1 MDRPLYR
8 EDPVETH
15 IYRLG
20 RRVRRDQDVMTGA
33 DAGDMRIPVLRGLA
47 AAAVV
52 AGLASGCTG
61 APSSQPTSPAQTA
74 RSAQRTRWAEG
85 RTAVPG
91 NRGVPLR
98 VAERAAGSVR
108 LGAGA
113 AVAAG
118 RRVRCR
124 LGPARRTPLP
134 DRRSR
139 RAGSAVRP
147 AARRPSWN
155 SAARLPAGDVGPA
168 RHRGGGTGLPGAA
181 AADGR
186 IGLDGAR
193 TRRGPLVRGGH
204 RAGPAVLRHRG
215 YGRRHRGAAGGARR
229 RPAHRGRGLRTAPT
243 SRSGSRWP
251 IRAR

>member
-1 MDRPLYR
+1 
-8 EDPVETH
+8 
-15 IYRLG
+15 
-20 RRVRRDQDVMTGA
+20 MTRA
-33 DAGDMRIPVLRGLA
+33 DAGGMRTAGLCMLA

-52 AGLASGCTG
+52 AGLVSGCTG
-61 APSSQPTSPAQTA
+61 APSSQPTTA
-74 RSAQRTRWAEG
+74 ADEPGADGAVGAASRWVEG
-85 RTAVPG
+85 RASVPG
-91 NRGVPLR
+91 DRGVPLR

-118 RRVRCR
+118 RGVRCR
-124 LGPARRTPLP
+124 LGPARRAPLP

-139 RAGSAVRP
+139 RAGRAVRP
-147 AARRPSWN
+147 ATGGPSRVCARRV
-155 SAARLPAGDVGPA
+155 PAGDARSA
-168 RHRGGGTGLPGAA
+168 RHRGGGPGLPGAA

-186 IGLDGAR
+186 VGPDRAR
-193 TRRGPLVRGGH
+193 AHRGPLVRGGH

-229 RPAHRGRGLRTAPT
+229 GPAHRGRRSRTAPT